1 MFIPEPIPTLLVLA
15 RVGGMVMTAPV
26 FGHALMPVR
35 VRLGVALALTVIVSA
50 AVPPPA
56 VLPVSVIGLG
66 GAMTAEVAMGAILG
80 VVAQFVF
87 AGVQIGGQLAGVQ
100 MGFGFAT
107 LIDPQ
112 SHAQTTVVAEL
123 QQLLVLFLFLTLD
136 IHHALIAALID
147 SFHTAPLGAVA
158 LGGAGLS
165 EAVKMAAGLFALG
178 LRIAA
183 PVMMV
188 LLLATVGL
196 GVIARTV
203 PQLNVFVVGFPIN
216 VGAGLFVM
224 GAALPFTVRLLAQ
237 EFALIE
243 PTLGRLVRGLMDG

>member
-1 MFIPEPIPTLLVLA
+1 MQIPDPIATLLVLS
-15 RVGGMVMTAPV
+15 RVGGLVMTAPV
-26 FGHALMPVR
+26 FGHTLLPIR
-35 VRLGVALALTVIVSA
+35 VRLGIALALTVVVIA

-56 VLPVSVIGLG
+56 ALPTTFLG
-66 GAMTAEVAMGAILG
+66 MVGALIMEVALGALLG
-80 VVAQFVF
+80 SVAQFIF

-123 QQLLVLFLFLTLD
+123 QQLLVLFLFLVLD

-147 SFHTAPLGAVA
+147 SFRAAPLGAVVLA
-158 LGGAGLS
+158 GAGLQ
-165 EAVKMAAGLFALG
+165 EAVRMAAELFVLG
-178 LRIAA
+178 LRVAA
-183 PVMMV
+183 PVMTA
-188 LLLATVGL
+188 LLLSNLAL

-203 PQLNVFVVGFPIN
+203 PQLNVFVIGFPVNI
-216 VGAGLFVM
+216 GLGLFVM

-237 EFALIE
+237 QFDGVEPALNS
-243 PTLGRLVRGLMDG
+243 LVQGLMHG